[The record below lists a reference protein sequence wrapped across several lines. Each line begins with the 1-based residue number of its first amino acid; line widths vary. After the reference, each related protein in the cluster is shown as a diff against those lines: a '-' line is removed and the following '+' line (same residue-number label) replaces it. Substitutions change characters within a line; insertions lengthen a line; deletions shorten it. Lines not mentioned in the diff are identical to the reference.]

1 MESLLLIVQSIG
13 DFFQTIIDFFLNIPD
28 YFDQLTVYIN
38 ASYIYL
44 KLKFMVYSLSV
55 SYKTASYLLNDIG
68 FTQIIILTFNALPD
82 ELRFYAFLFKIPQAI
97 NIIFTGFTTAF
108 VISVSRF

>member
-28 YFDQLTVYIN
+28 YFEQLTVFIN
-38 ASYIYL
+38 AYYI
-44 KLKFMVYSLSV
+44 KLKFKWMVYSLV
-55 SYKTASYLLNDIG
+55 FAYKTASYLLNDIG

>member
-1 MESLLLIVQSIG
+1 
-13 DFFQTIIDFFLNIPD
+13 
-28 YFDQLTVYIN
+28 
-38 ASYIYL
+38 
-44 KLKFMVYSLSV
+44 
-55 SYKTASYLLNDIG
+55 
-68 FTQIIILTFNALPD
+68 ILTFNALPD

>member
-1 MESLLLIVQSIG
+1 
-13 DFFQTIIDFFLNIPD
+13 
-28 YFDQLTVYIN
+28 
-38 ASYIYL
+38 
-44 KLKFMVYSLSV
+44 MVYSLSV
-55 SYKTASYLLNDIG
+55 SYKTASYLLNEIG